1 MKFINNYE
9 NYVILMIMRLIWL
22 EWSLLNGLVCQS
34 SSTIPSWWT
43 PATQLQHYVF
53 LRAAMKFLACAFP
66 FTNTHFHHHHK
77 HTLSSSQA
85 RFVCRPNSWKES
97 NIYLLIFPIIYFM
110 SVCFFSKRRIMR
122 IWTMRRNTKRGCFGC
137 S

>member
-22 EWSLLNGLVCQS
+22 PWSLLNCLVWQFS
-34 SSTIPSWWT
+34 S
-43 PATQLQHYVF
+43 PAQLHHYVF

-122 IWTMRRNTKRGCFGC
+122 IWRMSRNTKRGCFGC